1 MSKNK
6 NNNKPHKGSPKNS
19 MLIMTA
25 YEATMASKPRFD
37 GFAGGYG
44 VHGDRKYN
52 RAKEKRNW
60 NREQER

>member
-1 MSKNK
+1 MSKKK
-6 NNNKPHKGSPKNS
+6 NNKLRKGSTENS

-44 VHGDRKYN
+44 AHGDRKYN
-52 RAKEKRNW
+52 RAKEKRAW
-60 NREQER
+60 DREQER